1 MSFTSRLWR
10 RSSRRRVNLILLATR
25 SLVSLAIISSTAKA
39 QATVDGVVYDSISR
53 APLAGARVQFYGPTD
68 SSNAR
73 VIAATTDGRGE
84 FRITGLARGRYLA
97 GFFHSSLDSLGL
109 DMPSQIVDLTSDRR
123 VRLATPSP
131 RTLTRTLCPPGPL
144 GDSTALLIGHLRESG
159 TGRALANGRV
169 HVDWRETTINKNSI
183 SSVGVIATSETTGPG
198 WFAVCGVPSSA
209 PLIVRA
215 ELAGDTTGDVQVE
228 LPAGGLSH
236 ITLHLA
242 TSADTG
248 SGVSRRR
255 NDVRVAGSVFDGS
268 GRPLVANVSAW
279 GTTANAMT
287 DERGQYR
294 LDSLPA
300 GTRTLE
306 FRSIGAEPMFVV
318 TDVVRDQTNH
328 VDVTMQ
334 KAVALKAVEI
344 RATVAYSKGLELF
357 ERHQRRSAGGVFVRA
372 LDGPAAGQNLI
383 ALTRRAFGV
392 NVTFDIRD
400 RRWHAYMRKP
410 GASLRTGPAQ
420 CEPKLYLDGLKA
432 LEEFDDLASYLGPDM
447 ILAVEIYP
455 NYGDIPSDYPT
466 EPLSPCGLISIWTR
480 PLEMRPAKP

>member
-1 MSFTSRLWR
+1 MLRLA
-10 RSSRRRVNLILLATR
+10 VAM
-25 SLVSLAIISSTAKA
+25 LVVAGPSAAA

-53 APLAGARVQFYGPTD
+53 GPLAGARVQFYGPTD

-73 VIAATTDGRGE
+73 VLAATTDARGE

-97 GFFHSSLDSLGL
+97 GFFHPSLDSLGL
-109 DMPSQIVDLTSDRR
+109 DMPSQIVDVTSDRHTQ
-123 VRLATPSP
+123 LATPSP
-131 RTLTRTLCPPGPL
+131 SSLSRTLCSGKSL
-144 GDSTALLIGHLRESG
+144 GDSTAVLIGHLRESG
-159 TGRALANGRV
+159 TGRALANARV
-169 HVDWRETTINKNSI
+169 HVDWRETTINKKTI
-183 SSVGVIATSETTGPG
+183 SSIGVIATSETTGPG

-228 LPAGGLSH
+228 LPPGGLSH

-242 TSADTG
+242 TSAG
-248 SGVSRRR
+248 SGGGISRRR
-255 NDVRVAGSVFDGS
+255 NDVRVVGAVLDGA
-268 GRPLVANVSAW
+268 GRPMVANVSAW
-279 GTTANAMT
+279 GTVANAMT

-306 FRSIGAEPMFVV
+306 FRSIGAEPTFVV
-318 TDVVRDQTNH
+318 TDVVRDQPNR

-344 RATVAYSKGLELF
+344 RATVAYSRGLELF
-357 ERHQRRSAGGVFVRA
+357 ERHQRRSAGGVFIRA
-372 LDGPAAGQNLI
+372 LDGAAAGQDLI

-432 LEEFDDLASYLGPDM
+432 LEEFDDLANYLGPDM
-447 ILAVEIYP
+447 ILALEIYP
-455 NYGDIPSDYPT
+455 NYGEIPSDYPT